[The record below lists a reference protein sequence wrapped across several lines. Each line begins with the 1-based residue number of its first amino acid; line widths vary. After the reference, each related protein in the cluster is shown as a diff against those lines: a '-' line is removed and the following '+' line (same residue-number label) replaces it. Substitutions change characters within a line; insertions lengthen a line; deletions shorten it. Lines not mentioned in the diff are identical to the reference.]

1 MKMEMSHYSKEFKLK
16 VVEEVLRG
24 EITKEEARRK
34 YGLRAKSGVLSW
46 MRKFEVSGYKQI
58 PDCFERMKE
67 EQINDSAELKKRIK
81 QLERAL
87 EDAQLKADGYSR
99 MIDIA
104 ERELNISIRKK
115 SSAKQS
121 GK

>member
-1 MKMEMSHYSKEFKLK
+1 MTHYSKEFKLK
-16 VVEEVLRG
+16 VIEEVLRG

-34 YGLRAKSGVLSW
+34 YGIGGKSGVLNW
-46 MRKFEVSGYKQI
+46 MRKFEVSGFKKI

-67 EQINDSAELKKRIK
+67 ENSNDSAALKQRIR

-87 EDAQLKADGYSR
+87 EDAQLKAEGYSR

-104 ERELNISIRKK
+104 ERELKISIRKK

>member
-1 MKMEMSHYSKEFKLK
+1 MKKEMTHYSKEFKLK

-34 YGLRAKSGVLSW
+34 YGLRAKSGVLGW

-58 PDCFERMKE
+58 PDCFGRMKE
-67 EQINDSAELKKRIK
+67 EQVSDSEQLKKRIK

-87 EDAQLKADGYSR
+87 EDAQLKAEGYSR

-104 ERELNISIRKK
+104 ERELKISIRKK

>member
-1 MKMEMSHYSKEFKLK
+1 MKMERTHYSKEFKLK

-46 MRKFEVSGYKQI
+46 MRKFEVSGYRQI

-67 EQINDSAELKKRIK
+67 EQTNDSAELKKRIK

-87 EDAQLKADGYSR
+87 KDAELKAEGYSR

-104 ERELNISIRKK
+104 ERELNIGIRKK

>member
-1 MKMEMSHYSKEFKLK
+1 MTRYSKEFKLK

-24 EITKEEARRK
+24 ELSKEEARRK
-34 YGLRAKSGVLSW
+34 YGLRAKSGVLNW
-46 MRKFEVSGYKQI
+46 MRTFGVSGHKQM
-58 PDCFERMKE
+58 PDFFVRMKE
-67 EQINDSAELKKRIK
+67 KESNDSEALKKRIR

-87 EDAQLKADGYSR
+87 EDAQLKAEGYSR

-104 ERELNISIRKK
+104 ERELKISIRKK

>member
-1 MKMEMSHYSKEFKLK
+1 
-16 VVEEVLRG
+16 
-24 EITKEEARRK
+24 
-34 YGLRAKSGVLSW
+34 

-67 EQINDSAELKKRIK
+67 EETSDKSALEKRVK
-81 QLERAL
+81 ELERAL
-87 EDAQLKADGYSR
+87 EDAQLKAEGYSR

-104 ERELNISIRKK
+104 ERELKVKIRKK
-115 SSAKQS
+115 PFTKQS